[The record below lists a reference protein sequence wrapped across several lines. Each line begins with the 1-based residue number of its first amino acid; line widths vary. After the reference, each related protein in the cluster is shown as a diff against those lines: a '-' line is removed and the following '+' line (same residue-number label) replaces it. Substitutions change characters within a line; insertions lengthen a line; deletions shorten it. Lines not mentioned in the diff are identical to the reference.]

1 MPPSSPPQKI
11 KLKPQ
16 DWAIALATGLLG
28 AYVGAAMFIP
38 AALGTGT
45 WYLGNKLLK
54 PAVPA
59 YLMAIAIMS
68 GQLLWMIVG
77 IAILGTWLP
86 PLIIELIVFAIGII
100 WLWVRPSIAPV
111 VGLTIYE
118 AGALA
123 INIMGILNLEM
134 GSPEHKAMIVHILL
148 RIAALLCLWIAY
160 WPTRQQP
167 SS

>member
-16 DWAIALATGLLG
+16 DWAIALTTGLLS

-45 WYLGNKLLK
+45 WYLGDKLLK
-54 PAVPA
+54 PVVPE

-77 IAILGTWLP
+77 TAILGAWIPL
-86 PLIIELIVFAIGII
+86 LIIEFIIFAIGIV
-100 WLWVRPSIAPV
+100 WLWVRPSIVPV

-118 AGALA
+118 VGALV

-148 RIAALLCLWIAY
+148 RIAALLYLWTAY